1 MYFYLLFAFVNFFVP
16 GSLYMRCEC
25 VFPSQPREKES
36 IDLLCAEAIR
46 SVEIEQN
53 TATKRI
59 RLLFLVSYR

>member
-1 MYFYLLFAFVNFFVP
+1 
-16 GSLYMRCEC
+16 MRCEC